1 MKSYSP
7 TEISELL
14 SPATINLDLK
24 SADRETV
31 LGELVH
37 QIPQLASQPEARPT
51 LLRALHEREQL
62 YSTGIGDGVALPHAR
77 NALVGL
83 VEKPIHRVWAPC
95 RGHPLWRSR
104 CQPAKVFFLPIAP
117 TVTQHLGILA
127 RLSRLLR
134 DPRLRQSLL
143 AADQPEKVIELIRK
157 AESSRTRSPGL
168 YGLQGGNREIR
179 GRSLGPEPP
188 HNSRL
193 RSQRFSGHSVPV
205 KRDRHVLVPPN
216 ASLIASRSF
225 SQCSS
230 VFHE

>member
-37 QIPQLASQPEARPT
+37 QIPQLASQPEARLT

-83 VEKPIHRVWAPC
+83 VDKPIIVFGRHAAGIPY
-95 RGHPLWRSR
+95 GALDA
-104 CQPAKVFFLPIAP
+104 QPAKLFFLLIAP

-134 DPRLRQSLL
+134 DPQLRQSLL

-157 AESSRTRSPGL
+157 AEL
-168 YGLQGGNREIR
+168 KQ
-179 GRSLGPEPP
+179 
-188 HNSRL
+188 
-193 RSQRFSGHSVPV
+193 
-205 KRDRHVLVPPN
+205 
-216 ASLIASRSF
+216 
-225 SQCSS
+225 
-230 VFHE
+230 